1 MIMFIICI
9 TPRAKHT
16 NYLTRLP
23 DESMKRAAPSDEGG
37 VTLRGERATAGVLG
51 GGSTGPERG
60 RLAAGPASPHSL
72 QLRRQAG
79 EGRQVRTPGGRRGV
93 RGSVRPV
100 GTRLGRDSAGRQD
113 REEER
118 VRPRG
123 PWTARSALSSITAG
137 RRAQPEGPSSRDEED
152 PVTSCPPTY
161 IAFPSDMREPVSS
174 LYTVTAL
181 DSKKKKKQ
189 K

>member
-1 MIMFIICI
+1 M
-9 TPRAKHT
+9 
-16 NYLTRLP
+16 
-23 DESMKRAAPSDEGG
+23 
-37 VTLRGERATAGVLG
+37 
-51 GGSTGPERG
+51 
-60 RLAAGPASPHSL
+60 
-72 QLRRQAG
+72 
-79 EGRQVRTPGGRRGV
+79 
-93 RGSVRPV
+93 RPV
-100 GTRLGRDSAGRQD
+100 GTRLGRQD

-174 LYTVTAL
+174 LYTMTAL
-181 DSKKKKKQ
+181 DSKKKKAKMKIQ
-189 K
+189 YLGFFRRDIDWIV

>member
-1 MIMFIICI
+1 M
-9 TPRAKHT
+9 
-16 NYLTRLP
+16 
-23 DESMKRAAPSDEGG
+23 
-37 VTLRGERATAGVLG
+37 
-51 GGSTGPERG
+51 
-60 RLAAGPASPHSL
+60 
-72 QLRRQAG
+72 
-79 EGRQVRTPGGRRGV
+79 RRGV

-100 GTRLGRDSAGRQD
+100 GTRLGRDSAGQQD

-137 RRAQPEGPSSRDEED
+137 RRAQPEGPRSGDEED

-174 LYTVTAL
+174 LYTATAL
-181 DSKKKKKQ
+181 DSKKKKQ